1 MSCLRGR
8 ETGTGSVRPSVAAFL
23 FLVAT
28 PTFAADEIPAPI
40 AERFAG
46 DQDFDW
52 SGFRLG
58 VQGGYAWGP
67 GVVAGEGAIGGLHA
81 GYDWTLGD
89 AVAGVEGSLSAADI
103 EIGPN
108 NRLTSVIDLRARIG
122 YSFDRVLVYGTA
134 GGAYGSTSAG
144 FDGRGSA
151 VGAGLDFATL
161 ENAIFGVKYLKYKFE
176 NMNNTGNS
184 LEIDLIEGT
193 LTYKF

>member
-1 MSCLRGR
+1 M
-8 ETGTGSVRPSVAAFL
+8 PA
-23 FLVAT
+23 
-28 PTFAADEIPAPI
+28 FAADEIPAPI
-40 AERFAG
+40 ADRFAG

-52 SGFRLG
+52 SGFKLG
-58 VQGGYAWGP
+58 VQGGYAWGSP

-108 NRLTSVIDLRARIG
+108 NRLTSVIDLRARLG

-134 GGAYGSTSAG
+134 GAAYGSTSAG

-161 ENAIFGVKYLKYKFE
+161 QNAIFGLQYLKYKFE

-184 LEIDLIEGT
+184 LEIDLIEGKM
-193 LTYKF
+193 TYKF

>member
-1 MSCLRGR
+1 
-8 ETGTGSVRPSVAAFL
+8 VKPSVAALLL
-23 FLVAT
+23 FVAT
-28 PTFAADEIPAPI
+28 PTFAADDIPAPI

-67 GVVAGEGAIGGLHA
+67 GVVAGEGAIGGVHA

-89 AVAGVEGSLSAADI
+89 AVAGVESSLSAADI

-108 NRLTSVIDLRARIG
+108 NRLTSVIDLR
-122 YSFDRVLVYGTA
+122 VYGTA

>member
-1 MSCLRGR
+1 MKRCVTAILLL
-8 ETGTGSVRPSVAAFL
+8 A
-23 FLVAT
+23 AT
-28 PTFAADEIPAPI
+28 PAVAADEIPAPI

-46 DQDFDW
+46 DQNFDW

-58 VQGGYAWGP
+58 VQGGYAWGSP
-67 GVVAGEGAIGGLHA
+67 GVVAGDGAIGGIHG

-89 AVAGVEGSLSAADI
+89 AVAGVEGSVSAADI
-103 EIGPN
+103 EIGPD
-108 NRLTSVIDLRARIG
+108 NRLTSVIDLRARLG

-144 FDGRGSA
+144 VDGRGLA

-161 ENAIFGVKYLKYKFE
+161 QNAIFGLQYLKYKFE
-176 NMNNTGNS
+176 DLNNTGNS
-184 LEIDLIEGT
+184 LEIDLIEGK